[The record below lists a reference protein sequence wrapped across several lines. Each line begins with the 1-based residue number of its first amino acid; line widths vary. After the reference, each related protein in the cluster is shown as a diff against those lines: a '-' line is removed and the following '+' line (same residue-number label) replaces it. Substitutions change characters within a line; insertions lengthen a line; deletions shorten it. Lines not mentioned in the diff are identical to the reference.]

1 MNAEQR
7 KHLEAVRI
15 SPVASIEV
23 RGSEVDG
30 IVCVAA
36 RYAKFVTASF
46 FNSDH
51 PSFFGGQYATVEEAK
66 AAALKG
72 RQAKGEW
79 IAE

>member
-15 SPVASIEV
+15 TPVASIEV

-36 RYAKFVTASF
+36 RYAKFVTISF
-46 FNSDH
+46 FNSDR

-66 AAALKG
+66 VAALKG

-79 IAE
+79 IDC